1 MRSRDK
7 PLVTIRIELRNGKAV
22 LEVSDNGPKLDDKA
36 FGRLREISDSVKA
49 DGLGLG
55 LAIVRDI
62 ADRHS
67 AELVFHRGAE
77 CGLTVRLVMD
87 AGGRDRF
94 NAG

>member
-1 MRSRDK
+1 MPWLAAVRRDET
-7 PLVTIRIELRNGKAV
+7 LVMEATNGRPFPV
-22 LEVSDNGPKLDDKA
+22 DRP
-36 FGRLREISDSVKA
+36 

-67 AELVFHRGAE
+67 AELAFHRGAE

-87 AGGRDRF
+87 AAGGTDSTRVEDSVRKHDG
-94 NAG
+94 NYP